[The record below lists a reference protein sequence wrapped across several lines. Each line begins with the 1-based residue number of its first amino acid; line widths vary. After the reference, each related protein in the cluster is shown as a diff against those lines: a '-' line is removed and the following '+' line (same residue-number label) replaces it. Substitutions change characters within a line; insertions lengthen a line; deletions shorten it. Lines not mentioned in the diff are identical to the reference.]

1 MNYFEY
7 DSFVFIFQ
15 VNTSKILCFSI
26 IPAKDKGTRK
36 QEVYESQQNTR
47 LWMEDTVALFK
58 AALKQPRLPFR
69 SPVCWVGSFIKTDLS
84 PTERLPH
91 PCCLDR
97 AQPLRLKEEHLSW
110 RVSDLIPK
118 SASFPFQ
125 TQFHHSS
132 W

>member
-36 QEVYESQQNTR
+36 QEVYESQQNTQ

-58 AALKQPRLPFR
+58 ASLKQPRLLFR
-69 SPVCWVGSFIKTDLS
+69 SP
-84 PTERLPH
+84 
-91 PCCLDR
+91 DR
-97 AQPLRLKEEHLSW
+97 AAFCTLGRELHQN
-110 RVSDLIPK
+110 
-118 SASFPFQ
+118 
-125 TQFHHSS
+125 
-132 W
+132 

>member
-58 AALKQPRLPFR
+58 AFR
-69 SPVCWVGSFIKTDLS
+69 SP
-84 PTERLPH
+84 
-91 PCCLDR
+91 DR
-97 AQPLRLKEEHLSW
+97 AAFCRLGRELH
-110 RVSDLIPK
+110 
-118 SASFPFQ
+118 Q
-125 TQFHHSS
+125 N
-132 W
+132 